1 MMKIRLTLHMLAAA
15 ICPAALFL
23 GGCSKSEDKSMQ
35 DAKAV
40 AANAAAEATA
50 NSQRYKLGETVETER
65 PPT

>member
-35 DAKAV
+35 DAKAG
-40 AANAAAEATA
+40 AAHPA
-50 NSQRYKLGETVETER
+50 
-65 PPT
+65 PPTHGAGPPPPPPT

>member
-35 DAKAV
+35 DAKAA
-40 AANAAAEATA
+40 AANAAAV
-50 NSQRYKLGETVETER
+50 R
-65 PPT
+65 